1 MKKNNLRIIVILF
14 LWFCLTSV
22 HAQNTETFPILKGE
36 YLGQTP
42 PGIIPEVFAP
52 GIISTDTTIEH
63 GSPTFSP
70 DGDEVFWQANSFDHS
85 RIHCLTMKRIKNVW
99 TAPQISRYDSSPVF
113 SPDGKRLYYLPFG
126 EENGEKDGP
135 HFVEKEG
142 DHWGSPI
149 CMDLIKRF
157 PEIKAVYNHS
167 FTNNG
172 TLYFLGYA
180 EGYWNNFGI
189 YRSELID
196 GKYAQPELLPASINI
211 PGNIRNWTP
220 FIAPDE
226 SYLLFSSSRCKD
238 KTDTGDIYI
247 SFRNSDG
254 SWTNPIYLDDKVN
267 SNLAE
272 RFPSLSPDGKY
283 LFFTRW
289 YGRSNEE
296 VMWVSA
302 DFIYKLKQKTFTEKN
317 KKKS

>member
-1 MKKNNLRIIVILF
+1 MKKTTMKNNLILLMF
-14 LWFCLTSV
+14 VFSSFISG
-22 HAQNTETFPILKGE
+22 QEYTELKGY
-36 YLGQTP
+36 YLGQPLPGETP
-42 PGIIPEVFAP
+42 VVFAP
-52 GIISTDTTIEH
+52 GIVSVDTTIEH
-63 GSPTFSP
+63 GFPTFSP
-70 DGDEVFWQANSFDHS
+70 DGNEVFWQVNSLDHTT
-85 RIHCLTMKRIKNVW
+85 IHCLTMKRIGNVW
-99 TAPQISRYDSSPVF
+99 TAQKISPYDSSPVF

-142 DHWGSPI
+142 DNWSQPI
-149 CMDLIKRF
+149 CMNLIKRF
-157 PEIKAVYNHS
+157 PKIEAVYNHS
-167 FTNNG
+167 FTSNG

-196 GKYAQPELLPASINI
+196 GMYGQPELLPASINI

-226 SYLLFSSSRCKD
+226 SYLLFSSSRRNH

-254 SWTNPIYLDDKVN
+254 SWTNPVNLGDKIN
-267 SNLAE
+267 SDRQE
-272 RFPSLSPDGKY
+272 RFPSVSPDGKY

-289 YGRSNEE
+289 VFRGNED

-302 DFIYKLKQKTFTEKN
+302 EIINEIKEEVLNLTN
-317 KKKS
+317 KDK